1 MALNY
6 LDFDYSEDTEEV
18 GMFEAMASTG
28 PQQVEAVHA
37 EIVEVLDWAHA
48 TFPDRRG
55 PVGDGGDWDYDLQGM
70 RETTAP
76 ETIEFDEHTHAL
88 QVRLGAAG
96 APRHTLTLSITGTSE
111 FCEAFRQR
119 FG

>member
-1 MALNY
+1 MRY
-6 LDFDYSEDTEEV
+6 LDFDYSEDTAGIGV
-18 GMFEAMASTG
+18 FDAMASTG
-28 PQQVEAVHA
+28 TQQAAAVRAEAA
-37 EIVEVLDWAHA
+37 EVLAWAHA
-48 TFPDRRG
+48 TFPGRRG
-55 PVGDGGDWDYDLQGM
+55 PVGEGGDWDYDLQGM

-96 APRHTLTLSITGTSE
+96 APRHTLTLSVTGTSE